1 MVRDRVPV
9 GEKSR
14 VLVPVPLDAFVDG
27 PAAHAG
33 YGLLA
38 GGVDVHNDDR
48 IGLVKG
54 RKELVEKVLR
64 PRIPVRLEHRNHL
77 AAGSGL
83 CSGERGP
90 DLRRVMAV
98 IVDNRDPVDLAL
110 DLEAAL
116 HAAETPERRT
126 DYLDVDIE
134 LSRHGDCGETVIDI
148 VHPGDGKLEP
158 AEVPAVVRDLEPRA
172 ERSERNV
179 LRLIVGLGT
188 HAVRQIPLLNK
199 RDERLNMLF
208 VEAEYGDAVERDLV
222 DEHEER
228 ILDLVDVLVVVEVF
242 RVDVRHHGD
251 GRRKFEKAPVALI
264 GFGNE
269 ELALPELGVRAK
281 AVQLAADDDRGVY
294 VACRKNRGHHRG
306 GGRLAVRA
314 GNGHPVLEP
323 HELRE
328 HFRAGDHRYLFLL
341 GGYHLNIVFFH
352 SR

>member
-48 IGLVKG
+48 IGLVEG
-54 RKELVEKVLR
+54 RKELIKKVLR
-64 PRIPVRLEHRNHL
+64 PRIPVRLEHRDHP

-83 CSGERGP
+83 CGGERGP

-98 IVDNRDPVDLAL
+98 IVDDGDPVDLAL

-116 HAAETPERRT
+116 HAAETPERGT
-126 DYLDVDIE
+126 DYLDVDVE
-134 LSRHGDCGETVIDI
+134 LPRHGDRGETVIDI
-148 VHPGDGKLEP
+148 VYPGDGKLEP
-158 AEVPAVVRDLEPRA
+158 AEVPAAVRDPEPRSK
-172 ERSERNV
+172 RSERNI
-179 LRLIVGLGT
+179 LRLIVGLGA
-188 HAVRQIPLLNK
+188 HPVRQIPLLNK
-199 RDERLNMLF
+199 GDQRLDMLF
-208 VEAEYGDAVERDLV
+208 VEAEYGDAVERDFV
-222 DEHEER
+222 DEQKER
-228 ILDLVDVLVVVEVF
+228 VLDLVDVLVVIEVF

-251 GRRKFEKAPVALI
+251 GRRQLEKAPVALVR
-264 GFGNE
+264 FGNE
-269 ELALPELGVRAK
+269 EFALSELGIRAE

-294 VACRKNRGHHRG
+294 VACRKHRGHHRG
-306 GGRLAVRA
+306 RGRLAVRA

-328 HFRAGDHRYLFLL
+328 HFRAGDHRYLLLL
-341 GGYHLNIVFFH
+341 GGDHLDVLLFY
-352 SR
+352 RR